1 MTLVLYPSCKI
12 SLTLK
17 QRNTKEIPL
26 MGRIYVLHPAWVMN
40 SQVLHTCSRVVLVVL
55 VVLHTFRDRI
65 CFTIKQ
71 VKKCF

>member
-1 MTLVLYPSCKI
+1 
-12 SLTLK
+12 
-17 QRNTKEIPL
+17 

-40 SQVLHTCSRVVLVVL
+40 SQLLHTCSRVVLVVL